1 MKEISVQDLK
11 HMRDTGT
18 NHQLVDV
25 REEYEYEEM
34 NIGAE
39 LICMGQIPEC
49 IGRLRKDVPV
59 ILHCRSGGR
68 SSHVV
73 KYLEGQGFDNVY
85 NLKGGILAWREQIE
99 PAVGKG

>member
-1 MKEISVQDLK
+1 M
-11 HMRDTGT
+11 
-18 NHQLVDV
+18 
-25 REEYEYEEM
+25 
-34 NIGAE
+34 
-39 LICMGQIPEC
+39 
-49 IGRLRKDVPV
+49 PV

-68 SSHVV
+68 SSNVV